1 MLSDGTHNIELYL
14 IQGNTHH
21 NGMIMA
27 YLPKEKMLVEADVY
41 TPAAPNA
48 TPPAQPNPANVNCY
62 ENIERLKLEVDQ
74 ILPAHGRKVTL
85 TDLKKWIGKAT

>member
-1 MLSDGTHNIELYL
+1 
-14 IQGNTHH
+14 
-21 NGMIMA
+21 MA
-27 YLPKEKMLVEADVY
+27 YLPKEKILVEADVY

-48 TPPAQPNPANVNCY
+48 TPPAQPSPVNVNFY
-62 ENIERLKLEVDQ
+62 ENLERLKLDVDQ